1 MVASWASRLA
11 PDVTVGY
18 CRKIPASADEE
29 LLSRAV
35 MKPETIKTRS
45 FTARHAVVN
54 LDWWNA
60 AWLGALA
67 LSSGILLVASIPVT
81 GAALMALLIMAVA
94 PVVGLV
100 TIRWQVS
107 WAEPLLL
114 WVWGLCA
121 TVAVLLTGG
130 VPGSVAVWLLA
141 PLAAASAMSR
151 PARLAL
157 GVAVS
162 LSSLGAALLGGWALA
177 LPPSPDFL
185 LAQMLG
191 LTSLLTTSLGFGT
204 ALILLHR
211 SLETGRRHAD
221 RAQVLL
227 RQAVSEQPH
236 LLVTVDAAGHL
247 TGAWGR
253 MPQGLATL
261 PAANRALSLI
271 ATSTEQICIEQS
283 VARAFADGSAT
294 VRFSPVGSDV
304 PQLELSLNR
313 VSPGRLIG
321 TIADVA
327 DQLARESQLETAR
340 AEAEAQNAGK
350 SRFLAN
356 MSHELRTPLNA
367 IMGFADIMK
376 QKLFGPLPDRYGDYP
391 DLIHESGAHLL
402 ELINDV
408 LDMSKIEA
416 ERYEINGENFDARE
430 AINAVLRLMRGQAD
444 RAGVH
449 LRAQISADPIEVFAD
464 RRALKQIALN
474 LISNAL
480 KFTPKGGSVTVS
492 LRGIGPSIEVLVADT
507 GSGIAKGDLE
517 RLGQPYEQAG
527 DTVQR
532 AAGTGLGLSL
542 VRALAELHGGEM
554 VIESQLGQGTAVTVR
569 MPVIRSMSPV
579 APETQTATVPH

>member
-1 MVASWASRLA
+1 
-11 PDVTVGY
+11 
-18 CRKIPASADEE
+18 
-29 LLSRAV
+29 
-35 MKPETIKTRS
+35 MKPEIIRRRS
-45 FTARHAVVN
+45 SPVGHPVVN
-54 LDWWNA
+54 QDWWNA

-67 LSSGILLVASIPVT
+67 LSSGILLVANIPVT
-81 GAALMALLIMAVA
+81 GAALTALLAMAAA
-94 PVVGLV
+94 PVMGLV

-130 VPGSVAVWLLA
+130 VPGSVAVWLLS

-151 PARLAL
+151 PTRLAL

-162 LSSLGAALLGGWALA
+162 LCSLGGALLGGWALA

-211 SLETGRRHAD
+211 SLETGRRQAD

-253 MPQGLATL
+253 MPAGLASL
-261 PAANRALSLI
+261 PDANRALSLI
-271 ATSTEQICIEQS
+271 ATSGEQIGVEQAL
-283 VARAFADGSAT
+283 ARAFAEGSAA
-294 VRFSPVGSDV
+294 VRFSPVGSDI
-304 PQLELSLNR
+304 PQLELSLHR
-313 VSPGRLIG
+313 VSTGRLIG
-321 TIADVA
+321 TIADVRT
-327 DQLARESQLETAR
+327 QLVRESQLEAAR

-350 SRFLAN
+350 SRFLAT

-416 ERYEINGENFDARE
+416 DRFELNREDFDARE
-430 AINAVLRLMRGQAD
+430 ALNAVVRLMRGQAD

-449 LRAQISADPIEVFAD
+449 LRAQMPTVPVEVIAD

-480 KFTPKGGSVTVS
+480 KFTPKDGSVTVS
-492 LRGIGPSIEVLVADT
+492 IQSIGPSLEVRVTDT
-507 GSGIAKGDLE
+507 GSGIAKVDLE
-517 RLGQPYEQAG
+517 RLGRPYEQAG
-527 DTVQR
+527 DTIQR

-542 VRALAELHGGEM
+542 VRALAQLHGGEM

-569 MPVIRSMSPV
+569 MPVISGVFPV
-579 APETQTATVPH
+579 ATETASATVLH